1 MKIMIKRKT
10 YQIIEKCLII
20 GVISVILVRRQIHKT
35 SKKLREITKK

>member
-20 GVISVILVRRQIHKT
+20 GVISIILGIIVFFIFSLKEVLN
-35 SKKLREITKK
+35 S